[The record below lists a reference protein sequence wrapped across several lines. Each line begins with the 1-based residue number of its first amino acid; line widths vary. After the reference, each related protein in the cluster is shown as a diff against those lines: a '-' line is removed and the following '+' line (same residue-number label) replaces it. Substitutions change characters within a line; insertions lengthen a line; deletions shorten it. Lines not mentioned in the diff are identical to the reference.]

1 MNDKQKQIENADIR
15 VLRSRRAELQ
25 QAQKETNDDIQ
36 AGDDVQQHEERIQQ
50 RMLTRQIQVVED
62 QIDEIIDLLSKG
74 PTLQDDTISVG
85 HIVTIRI
92 DGGETTTY
100 ILVNE
105 DGGHELSEKTTLSSG
120 TPVGSAL
127 IGRRIGETVS
137 VDVGE
142 EQITIEIMDVG
153 VLT

>member
-1 MNDKQKQIENADIR
+1 MSNNQLDNADIR
-15 VLRSRRAELQ
+15 VLCSRRDGLK
-25 QAQKETNDDIQ
+25 QAQSETNDDIQ
-36 AGDDVQQHEERIQQ
+36 AGDDVQQHEGRIHHH
-50 RMLTRQIQVVED
+50 MLTRQIQAVED
-62 QIDEIIDLLSKG
+62 QIDEITVLLSEG
-74 PTLQDDTISVG
+74 PTLQDDIISVG

-105 DGGHELSEKTTLSSG
+105 GGGHELSGKTTLSSG
-120 TPVGSAL
+120 TPVGNTL

-142 EQITIEIMDVG
+142 EQITIEIVDVG
-153 VLT
+153 VLS